1 MYKNNIKK
9 IRKEREMRLIDLA
22 EKSGIS
28 VGYLSHLENGSRA
41 NPSRWVMENISFAL
55 RKSVA
60 EVFFEE
66 WLLY

>member
-9 IRKEREMRLIDLA
+9 IRKEREMRLIDVA

-28 VGYLSHLENGSRA
+28 VGYLCHLENGSRA
-41 NPSRWVMENISFAL
+41 NPSIGVMESISFAL

-60 EVFFEE
+60 EVFFQE
-66 WLLY
+66 

>member
-9 IRKEREMRLIDLA
+9 IRKERKLRLIDVA

-41 NPSRWVMENISFAL
+41 NPSIGVMESISFAL

-60 EVFFEE
+60 EVFFQE
-66 WLLY
+66 

>member
-9 IRKEREMRLIDLA
+9 IRKEREMRLIDVA

-41 NPSRWVMENISFAL
+41 NPSRAVMENISLAL
-55 RKSVA
+55 NRRIA

-66 WLLY
+66 

>member
-9 IRKEREMRLIDLA
+9 IRKEREMRLIDVA

-28 VGYLSHLENGSRA
+28 VGYLSHLENGSRS
-41 NPSRWVMENISFAL
+41 NPSIDVMEKISFAL
-55 RKSVA
+55 LKSVT

-66 WLLY
+66 

>member
-9 IRKEREMRLIDLA
+9 IRREREMRLVDLA
-22 EKSGIS
+22 EKSHIS

-41 NPSRWVMENISFAL
+41 NPSRWVMENISFTL

-66 WLLY
+66 

>member
-9 IRKEREMRLIDLA
+9 IRKEREMRLIDVA

-28 VGYLSHLENGSRA
+28 VGYLSHLENGSRS
-41 NPSRWVMENISFAL
+41 NPSIGVMENISFAL

-66 WLLY
+66 

>member
-9 IRKEREMRLIDLA
+9 IRKEREMRLIDVA

-41 NPSRWVMENISFAL
+41 NPSIEVMENISFAL

-66 WLLY
+66 